1 MYHVTQVKTH
11 LKDYLAQTLAQALI
25 EADADANDGVTTE
38 PPKTIWTTAK
48 QDLEAYPS
56 LEIIVTDSRAQLDT
70 FAQVMRHRLVVGFTI
85 VGDDEV
91 TLQIQV
97 ERYMWALRHVLR
109 DTQLDPPDGTAS
121 LDTGGEQYTPMLQR
135 PPGFEAVFVTG
146 GFIEVIAQTV
156 E

>member
-1 MYHVTQVKTH
+1 VYHVTQLKSGI
-11 LKDYLAQTLAQALI
+11 KDYLAEYLPQALV
-25 EADADANDGVTTE
+25 EADAEAADGITTE

-48 QDLEAYPS
+48 QDLEAFPS
-56 LEIIVTDSRAQLDT
+56 VEIIVTDSRAQLDT
-70 FAQVMRHRLVVGFTI
+70 TAQVMRHRLVVGFTI

-91 TLQIQV
+91 TLQTQV
-97 ERYMWALRHVLR
+97 ERYMWVLRRVLR
-109 DTQLDPPDGTAS
+109 DTQLNPPHGSAA
-121 LDTGGEQYTPMLQR
+121 LDTGGEQYTPMIQR